1 MTGHIIV
8 TDEEQT
14 RTIAM
19 RRPEKKNALTQE
31 MLLAISEA
39 INSAQSNSDIRCLIL
54 TGRAGVFTVGVDISD
69 FLDAAKAELDP
80 VAPRGPIVF
89 LQSLVNNNKPL
100 IAAVD
105 GAAVGIGATMVL
117 HCDYVLAGT
126 TASFSCPFVQFGL
139 VPEGASSLLL
149 PRTAGHQRAFAMLV
163 MGRSMSA
170 EDARQAGFVNT
181 VVPPGHALNEA
192 RKAAREI
199 CALPPDAVASARQ
212 LLRLPSEDLLRR
224 IGQEEQVFAE
234 HMHSPAAVAAFENFL
249 ARRKR

>member
-8 TDEEQT
+8 TDEEHT

-31 MLLAISEA
+31 MFLALGEA
-39 INSAQSNSDIRCLIL
+39 IDAAQANPEIRCLIL
-54 TGRAGVFTVGVDISD
+54 TGRSGVFTVGVDIGD
-69 FLDAAKAELDP
+69 FLAAADAEPDP
-80 VAPRGPIVF
+80 VPRAPVTF
-89 LQSLVNNNKPL
+89 LHSLVNNTKPV

-105 GAAVGIGATMVL
+105 GVAVGIGATMVL
-117 HCDYVLAGT
+117 HCDYVIAGA

-149 PRTAGHQRAFAMLV
+149 PRMAGHQRAFAMLV

-170 EDARQAGFVNT
+170 EDAREAGFVNI
-181 VVPPGHALNEA
+181 VVPTGHALNEA

-199 CALPPDAVASARQ
+199 CALPPEAVASARR
-212 LLRLPSEDLLRR
+212 LLKLPPEDLLGR
-224 IGQEEQVFAE
+224 IGEEEQVFAE
-234 HMHSPAAVAAFENFL
+234 RMRSPAAVAAFRDFL
-249 ARRKR
+249 SRRQR

>member
-31 MLLAISEA
+31 MFLAISEA
-39 INSAQSNSDIRCLIL
+39 INSAQSNADIRCLIL

-69 FLDAAKAELDP
+69 FIDAAKAEPDP
-80 VAPRGPIVF
+80 VTPRGPLVF
-89 LQSLVNNNKPL
+89 LQSLVKNKKPL

-117 HCDYVLAGT
+117 HCDYVLASA

-149 PRTAGHQRAFAMLV
+149 PRMAGHQRAFAMLV

-181 VVPPGHALNEA
+181 VVPTGHALNEA

-199 CALPPDAVASARQ
+199 CALPPEAVASSRQ
-212 LLRLPSEDLLRR
+212 LLRLPPEDLLRR
-224 IGQEEQVFAE
+224 IGQEEHVFAE
-234 HMHSPAAVAAFENFL
+234 RMRSPAAVAAFENFL